1 MMILI
6 LIIIPYSKIK
16 LISVHLFFTL
26 WPLVIFAIISLEIF
40 LRITNN
46 RMLRLSNLEKKLLSN
61 KYNNLDNSNSESN
74 MTDEDL
80 EKLGVEYGEH
90 VQRCMVHYGTW
101 SNAIKSEESMHMPD
115 YQGKFL
121 NVVNGM
127 RVTTDNPTVSKKRII
142 IFGGSTV
149 FCGEVPDNLT
159 SCSLL
164 QAAINANKIPGTVI
178 NFGRHGSTLQ
188 NRLLY
193 LERSNFKRDDLILFW
208 FGVNELG
215 WKLMEGKTNAPFF
228 IYSLKRVSEGL
239 KFFSKFLALISLLSQ
254 LFESFV
260 LKPLSRFLAYLEL
273 KRSLEKLKN
282 LSRLRGFEYRV
293 FLQPNLLTK
302 TVRTRRE
309 DLVLEYFLSSRRG
322 RTTKNFLDANYPK
335 FRALLDRYMGVD
347 ASGIFSSANREVF
360 VDWCHLN
367 SAGNQVVAQFIFE
380 RLREFNLLNTGRTG
394 PFEGLPVLND

>member
-1 MMILI
+1 MMIHV
-6 LIIIPYSKIK
+6 LIIIHYSEFK
-16 LISVHLFFTL
+16 LIFVHSFFTL
-26 WPLVIFAIISLEIF
+26 WPLVIFGIISLEIF
-40 LRITNN
+40 LRIFNN
-46 RMLRLSNLEKKLLSN
+46 RVIRLSNSEKELLSK
-61 KYNNLDNSNSESN
+61 KYKNLGNSNSDSN
-74 MTDEDL
+74 MTDEDS

-90 VQRCMVHYGTW
+90 VKHCMVHYGTW

-115 YQGKFL
+115 YQGEFL
-121 NVVNGM
+121 NVVSGM

-164 QAAINANKIPGTVI
+164 QAAINDSKISANVV
-178 NFGRHGSTLQ
+178 NFGRHGSTFQ

-193 LERSNFKRDDLILFW
+193 LERNKLSRNDLVLFW
-208 FGVNELG
+208 FGVNEVG

-228 IYSLKRVSEGL
+228 MHLLKRVSEGL

-273 KRSLEKLKN
+273 KRSLEKLEN

-302 TVRTRRE
+302 TIRTRRE
-309 DLVLEYFLSSRRG
+309 DLIIEYFLSSPRG

-335 FRALLDRYMGVD
+335 FRTLLDRYMGVD

-380 RLREFNLLNTGRTG
+380 KLREFNL
-394 PFEGLPVLND
+394 FEHRQNRPL